1 MHVLSFF
8 CCVIH
13 VLVASGCIENVKFGL
28 LNCARR
34 QLTSV
39 PYSNGVK
46 TWVISADFSNN
57 SIAGFNLSRFWIE
70 FPNAAP
76 VDLRGNPLDCSVLE
90 PSFFVLSDCPKN
102 NNTATSTPQLT
113 TSTTNGI
120 VTRMSTSVSP
130 MTETKD
136 HGLLITLSSF

>member
-1 MHVLSFF
+1 
-8 CCVIH
+8 
-13 VLVASGCIENVKFGL
+13 
-28 LNCARR
+28 
-34 QLTSV
+34 
-39 PYSNGVK
+39 
-46 TWVISADFSNN
+46 
-57 SIAGFNLSRFWIE
+57 
-70 FPNAAP
+70 
-76 VDLRGNPLDCSVLE
+76 
-90 PSFFVLSDCPKN
+90 VLSDCPKN